1 MKRIIILVLTTLTLY
16 SCGNASAPK
25 VIPGAGGMH
34 LYDLMDED
42 STEMHKAD
50 SVRRAEE
57 NE

>member
-1 MKRIIILVLTTLTLY
+1 MKRTIIIALTTLTLY

-34 LYDLMDED
+34 LYDLMTED
-42 STEMHKAD
+42 STEMQKAD
-50 SVRRAEE
+50 SVKRVEE